1 MNNQQR
7 FAIECAVI
15 DLVHALDVAADPDPM
30 NQLNSD
36 ALVATLEDLQRAFP
50 ELADWIED
58 VYTKENRAALA
69 E

>member
-1 MNNQQR
+1 MNNRQR

-15 DLVHALDVAADPDPM
+15 DLVHALDVAADPM